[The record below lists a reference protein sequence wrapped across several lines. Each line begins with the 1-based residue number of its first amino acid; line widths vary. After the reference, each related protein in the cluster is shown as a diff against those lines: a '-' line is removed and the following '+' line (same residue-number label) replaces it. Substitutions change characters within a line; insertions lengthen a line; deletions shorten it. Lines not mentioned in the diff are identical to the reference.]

1 MDGFVRNVLN
11 RTVADQRCAPPRWN
25 TRARAEQAP
34 GPARPARPASVPPNR
49 PGSLRGT
56 RPRLSACVCA
66 PAHHHT
72 HAHGARHRRCSAEH
86 RRSAGGAVSSAY
98 ARAETVRARPRAP
111 GVVNARAPDVD
122 TYPTRIASGRRGI
135 RGVAGRVFG
144 PGGRARLPPSE
155 NFLKKVSFR
164 LSGITFRTPSI
175 PYVRNGRT
183 ARRSPGAGSKE
194 PPERTERTIARSAV
208 RTVTAA
214 TRLSAAG
221 PHAPGLGQAD
231 RPGRGLLESELSAL
245 AAGAGVTRG
254 ADRLRTPGDS
264 G

>member
-155 NFLKKVSFR
+155 NFFEKSVIS
-164 LSGITFRTPSI
+164 T
-175 PYVRNGRT
+175 VRNHVPDT
-183 ARRSPGAGSKE
+183 LYTV
-194 PPERTERTIARSAV
+194 RTERTDGPAVAGGGLKGAPGANRTNDRTVGRTHGNGCHPSVRCRTSCTWSGPSRSAWQ
-208 RTVTAA
+208 
-214 TRLSAAG
+214 G
-221 PHAPGLGQAD
+221 PP
-231 RPGRGLLESELSAL
+231 R
-245 AAGAGVTRG
+245 V
-254 ADRLRTPGDS
+254 
-264 G
+264 